1 MTRGSLLVV
10 VLLGLL
16 PRSAASQ
23 DFESMYQQAC
33 DGGDL
38 VSCNVLGLM
47 YLMGEGVTRDPAR
60 ALPLYTRACD
70 GGFLG
75 ACINLGVMYH
85 TGEGVTANLTRAAS
99 LYQQAC
105 SGGELNGCDNL
116 LAMDPSDTIVSGSVG
131 EPGDPGR
138 IIGRVVDEAA
148 ANRGLSDVEVTV
160 LGPNRAGTVTD
171 PRGRFTLGDVEPGS
185 VEVQFMRLGYAP
197 RTTTMT
203 VLSGRTVEVNAQMS
217 TQPIELDGIEV
228 TVRSA
233 YLEQKGIYQRTQ
245 RFGKQFTSED
255 METLNAITVSDILWR
270 VPGVSSR
277 MGLNGAQALN
287 TRSRT
292 TSQAQ
297 GCVMPV
303 YLDDIRMFEF
313 DINLIST
320 WSLDAVE
327 VYTGID
333 TPAQYGGLGACGVIL
348 LWTKR

>member
-1 MTRGSLLVV
+1 
-10 VLLGLL
+10 
-16 PRSAASQ
+16 
-23 DFESMYQQAC
+23 MYQQAC
-33 DGGDL
+33 DSGDL

-70 GGFLG
+70 GGLLG

-85 TGEGVTANLTRAAS
+85 TGEGVTQNVTRSAS

-105 SGGELNGCDNL
+105 SGGELNGCNNL
-116 LAMDPSDTIVSGSVG
+116 LAMDSSEAVVSGSTG
-131 EPGDPGR
+131 EPGDRGR

-148 ANRGLSDVEVTV
+148 ASRGLSDVEVTV

-171 PRGRFTLGDVEPGS
+171 PRGRFTLEDVDPGL
-185 VEVQFMRLGYAP
+185 VEVQFTRLGYAP

-203 VLSGRTVEVNAQMS
+203 VVSGRTVEVNAQMS
-217 TQPIELDGIEV
+217 TRPIELDGIEV

-233 YLEQKGIYQRTQ
+233 YLERKGFYQRAQ
-245 RFGKQFTSED
+245 RFGAQFTSEE
-255 METLNAITVSDILWR
+255 MEALNAINVSDILWR
-270 VPGVSSR
+270 VPGVSLR
-277 MGLNGAQALN
+277 RGPNGGQALN

-292 TSQAQ
+292 ILQAQ
-297 GCVMPV
+297 GCMMPV
-303 YLDDIRMFEF
+303 YLDDIRMFDF

-327 VYTGID
+327 IYTGID
-333 TPAQYGGLGACGVIL
+333 TPAQYGGLGACGVVL
-348 LWTKR
+348 LWTRR